1 MPARLLS
8 TRFRTIFLAS
18 ALAVTVGAAGLA
30 AAPANAA
37 TATACYLSATTI
49 VGPGST
55 MAFSGLVLTTGRAPV
70 PGVKAQL
77 ERYVSGSWQPYYY
90 KLTDSA
96 GRASLSVRPSVTM
109 TMRMRLYPTAAYIG
123 CATGARTLW
132 VSSDSRVMTEAA
144 RHNGKPYVY
153 GAVGPSSFDC
163 SGYTQY
169 VFRQFG
175 CTLPRTTKEQ
185 YAAIHHIATT
195 SALPGD
201 LIFFGTAV
209 AGIYHLGIYAGSGY
223 IWHAPAQG
231 QTVRKQLIWT
241 SAYYV
246 GRL

>member
-1 MPARLLS
+1 M
-8 TRFRTIFLAS
+8 
-18 ALAVTVGAAGLA
+18 
-30 AAPANAA
+30 
-37 TATACYLSATTI
+37 
-49 VGPGST
+49 
-55 MAFSGLVLTTGRAPV
+55 LTTGRIPIRGA
-70 PGVKAQL
+70 KAQL
-77 ERYVSGSWQPYYY
+77 ERYTSGTWQPYYY

-109 TMRMRLYPTAAYIG
+109 TMRMRMFPTAAYIG

-175 CTLPRTTKEQ
+175 RTLPRTTKEQ
-185 YAAIHHIATT
+185 YAAIHHISKT
-195 SALPGD
+195 SVLPGD
-201 LIFFGTAV
+201 LIFLRSTA
-209 AGIYHLGIYAGSGY
+209 AGICHMGIYAGSGY
-223 IWHAPAQG
+223 IWHAPAPG
-231 QTVRKQLIWT
+231 QTVRKQQIWT
-241 SAYYV
+241 SAYFV